1 MFIKVLLEMLV
12 SILINLKYLKSTKFL
27 FEENKLINGSISE
40 KVKNSNKDKKSA
52 RRANK
57 IITFF

>member
-1 MFIKVLLEMLV
+1 MLV
-12 SILINLKYLKSTKFL
+12 SILINLKYLKSTEFL